1 MWMKTYE
8 ETICT
13 VFARM
18 DAYEKER
25 ERKRGACRKAASWAC
40 CLCLTILLGA
50 GIWQSGILSGPE
62 MPGPGDGDV
71 TDSVSVDK
79 IVVCPMDAAGAGLKQ
94 DMDIGLFWED
104 FVEMTPAELADHY
117 GVDVMPEVPA
127 DLKAWEDQQYGV
139 FRREGGAG
147 ELYWDGNV
155 LNYSNESFDRSVNLE
170 VWKHRDFISCVAFF
184 DLIEDRSV
192 INGVE
197 VALALSEGGYYHAE
211 FTRDG
216 VGFRLIAEGLS
227 EEEVVDVIR
236 SLTR

>member
-1 MWMKTYE
+1 MKTYE
-8 ETICT
+8 ETIRT
-13 VFARM
+13 VLGRAEAMEQKRKKRRA
-18 DAYEKER
+18 AYR
-25 ERKRGACRKAASWAC
+25 TAAAWSCCACLALA
-40 CLCLTILLGA
+40 LGV
-50 GIWQSGILSGPE
+50 GVWPGRTLGGPGLPGPE
-62 MPGPGDGDV
+62 IG
-71 TDSVSVDK
+71 VSRPAEDK
-79 IVVCPMDAAGAGLKQ
+79 IVVCSLEDDTARQK
-94 DMDIGLFWED
+94 MDIGLMWDD
-104 FVEMTPAELADHY
+104 FVEMAPEELRDYY
-117 GVDVMPEVPA
+117 GMDVVPEVPA

-184 DLIEDRSV
+184 DFIEERSV

-227 EEEVVDVIR
+227 KEEVVDVIR